1 MLKPSDYS
9 VAWGLILFFVLGNLT
24 GKSDLAQPNPNWD
37 NDYVGRFPSLIP
49 DNLFRFHSNIS
60 FMELQQYRQSV
71 SYTNCLWIPHLRS
84 NMNSSW
90 WAIRLQSYLLL
101 QRTDIAEMG
110 SWINIVFHFQCG
122 MLNLSQPQEIFIIT
136 LSERGKKFP
145 QWETCT
151 SYQPNYFCHHRN
163 DNKKSGHILQNKLW
177 LWQWFWLPMDRGSLQ
192 PMFYSGYDQ

>member
-1 MLKPSDYS
+1 
-9 VAWGLILFFVLGNLT
+9 
-24 GKSDLAQPNPNWD
+24 
-37 NDYVGRFPSLIP
+37 
-49 DNLFRFHSNIS
+49 
-60 FMELQQYRQSV
+60 MELQQYRQSV
-71 SYTNCLWIPHLRS
+71 SYKNCLWIPHLRF

-101 QRTDIAEMG
+101 QKTDIAEMG

-163 DNKKSGHILQNKLW
+163 DNKKSGHILQNKLR
-177 LWQWFWLPMDRGSLQ
+177 LWHYDFDCQWIEVLYNPCFTVVMINNSLILKGNNI
-192 PMFYSGYDQ
+192 SCII

>member
-101 QRTDIAEMG
+101 QRTNIAEMG

-122 MLNLSQPQEIFIIT
+122 MLNLSQPQE
-136 LSERGKKFP
+136 K
-145 QWETCT
+145 Q
-151 SYQPNYFCHHRN
+151 
-163 DNKKSGHILQNKLW
+163 
-177 LWQWFWLPMDRGSLQ
+177 
-192 PMFYSGYDQ
+192 YSS

>member
-101 QRTDIAEMG
+101 QKTDIAEMG
-110 SWINIVFHFQCG
+110 SWINIVFHFF
-122 MLNLSQPQEIFIIT
+122 LNPRKNNIHHNIIRKRKKIPTMRNMYLISTELFLSP
-136 LSERGKKFP
+136 
-145 QWETCT
+145 
-151 SYQPNYFCHHRN
+151 
-163 DNKKSGHILQNKLW
+163 
-177 LWQWFWLPMDRGSLQ
+177 
-192 PMFYSGYDQ
+192 

>member
-101 QRTDIAEMG
+101 QRTDIAGMG

-151 SYQPNYFCHHRN
+151 SYQLNYFCHHRN